1 MSCRGWAIVA
11 AIAIFTAGSD
21 AHAATEAEFNLAS
34 TGDLVDLCSAAPD
47 NGVGSAALNFCEGYV
62 QGAVTVEMLNLAA
75 FPGSKLFCLPSPP
88 PTRSQAM
95 SEFVAW
101 ARAEPARLTQA
112 PTDGLF
118 GFLRERYPC
127 PPSR

>member
-1 MSCRGWAIVA
+1 MWRRGWVAVA
-11 AIAIFTAGSD
+11 AIMMVAAGGGAD
-21 AHAATEAEFNLAS
+21 AATEAEFTLAS
-34 TGDLVDLCSAAPD
+34 TGDLVGLCSAAPD

-75 FPGSKLFCLPSPP
+75 FPGSKLFCLPTPP
-88 PTRSQAM
+88 PSRAQAM
-95 SEFVAW
+95 GEFVSW
-101 ARAEPARLTQA
+101 ARAEPARLTQS